1 MEAQLHRPQD
11 TGLHSGEG
19 QGQVHDEGEHHHKQ
33 SVLKKVKAKAKKIKD
48 HLKHGLGH
56 EHGHEHEQ
64 EHHRLQGG
72 EEEEEEEET
81 DDEEM
86 EEGAEVHGGPYAIR
100 SKDIRKEDVVPMA
113 NLENPTSPKEDRYDS
128 KMKNEEVHSPVLQ
141 RQDEFARQPF
151 TETHETK
158 GGTDHLTSLGKHEDQ
173 GLQGH
178 ENIGAPTGLVD
189 HHAAHRQVTAPE
201 THEAKGFDHGISLG
215 EQGHQGLQG
224 HENIGAPTGLQG
236 HHAAHRPVTAP
247 ETHVTKGFDHGISL
261 GEQGHQGLQGH
272 ENIGAPTGLQGH
284 HAAHRPVTAPEAH
297 VTKGFDHGTALG
309 LQGHEDIGAP
319 TGLTNQPASH
329 FREQMHRP
337 PTASETHEA
346 EGFDHVTAHGELK
359 DQGLQERKFKV
370 LTSLEEDP
378 HVPKDRPEMNPH
390 PANYQSKVTDP
401 TGANNEKAGV
411 GPLVQSFE
419 KMGVNDVPETTGEQG
434 IEGIR
439 TETRAAGD
447 MELDQ
452 GTEHGQYTGSHD
464 QFAPQ
469 ETPTNFPLVPEDT
482 ESVPKS
488 MDPRNPEDLPQ
499 DTLTGKPGSYTEKI
513 SSATSVI
520 ADKAVAAKNVV
531 ASKLGYAGTNEETK
545 KTQAT
550 EVDKDSTRTNS
561 ATGLAQKAAST
572 VAGKLAPVYEKV
584 AGAGS
589 RVMAKVQGT
598 TTGVAGHEG
607 NTKETDKG
615 VSMKEY
621 LAEKFKPGEE
631 DKALSEVISGSL
643 SRQKEKT
650 GETGEA
656 KPMGKVTESEEVE
669 RRLGPIGNTMKE
681 ENGASGETQ
690 VGESFGQGVV
700 DRVKG
705 AVSTWFGKGGEAQ
718 TASGITKDSAVG
730 GGAVVGGRV
739 E

>member
-1 MEAQLHRPQD
+1 MDEPSIATYDSSIAADKSSVGTNKSVYKLHTSFRKHKKQLDIMEAQLHHPQD

-56 EHGHEHEQ
+56 EQGHEHEQ
-64 EHHRLQGG
+64 EHQRLQGG

-189 HHAAHRQVTAPE
+189 HHHAAHRQVTAPE

-215 EQGHQGLQG
+215 VQGHQGLQG

-247 ETHVTKGFDHGISL
+247 ET
-261 GEQGHQGLQGH
+261 
-272 ENIGAPTGLQGH
+272 
-284 HAAHRPVTAPEAH
+284 H

-401 TGANNEKAGV
+401 TGANNEEAGV
-411 GPLVQSFE
+411 GPLVQSFD

-439 TETRAAGD
+439 TETREAGD

-550 EVDKDSTRTNS
+550 EVDKDSTRTTS

-572 VAGKLAPVYEKV
+572 VAGKLAPVYEKL

-589 RVMAKVQGT
+589 TVMAKVQGT

-650 GETGEA
+650 EETGEA

>member
-201 THEAKGFDHGISLG
+201 THEA
-215 EQGHQGLQG
+215 
-224 HENIGAPTGLQG
+224 
-236 HHAAHRPVTAP
+236 
-247 ETHVTKGFDHGISL
+247 KGFDHGISL

>member
-158 GGTDHLTSLGKHEDQ
+158 GGTDHLTSLGQHEDQ

-236 HHAAHRPVTAP
+236 HHAAHRQVTAP
-247 ETHVTKGFDHGISL
+247 ET
-261 GEQGHQGLQGH
+261 
-272 ENIGAPTGLQGH
+272 
-284 HAAHRPVTAPEAH
+284 H

-329 FREQMHRP
+329 FREQMHRT

-346 EGFDHVTAHGELK
+346 EGFDYVTAHGELK

-401 TGANNEKAGV
+401 TGANNEEAGV

-439 TETRAAGD
+439 TEPRAAGD

-499 DTLTGKPGSYTEKI
+499 GTLTGKPGSYTEKI

-545 KTQAT
+545 ETQAT
-550 EVDKDSTRTNS
+550 EVDKDSTRTTS

-589 RVMAKVQGT
+589 TVMAKVQGT

-650 GETGEA
+650 EETGEA

-690 VGESFGQGVV
+690 VGEGFGQGVV

-718 TASGITKDSAVG
+718 TASGIIKDSAVG

>member
-1 MEAQLHRPQD
+1 MDEPSVATYDSSIAANRSSVGTNKSVYKLHTSFRKHKKQLDIMEAQLHRPQD

-201 THEAKGFDHGISLG
+201 THEA
-215 EQGHQGLQG
+215 
-224 HENIGAPTGLQG
+224 
-236 HHAAHRPVTAP
+236 
-247 ETHVTKGFDHGISL
+247 KGFDHGISL